1 MKYTTILLFVLL
13 ASCTFASEL
22 AMLPATRIRYE
33 SDGLARSG
41 KVLVEVRSG
50 ESGRVL
56 GVTITAFE
64 IEHELS
70 KEEIARFDGFSCNGI
85 IAGFETGFS
94 DSGAIMF
101 ITLVRGIFGE
111 VMEKVVISIPR
122 NGALKIERSKK

>member
-1 MKYTTILLFVLL
+1 MKYNAILLYAFL
-13 ASCTFASEL
+13 ASFTFASEL

-56 GVTITAFE
+56 GVTITAFD

-70 KEEIARFDGFSCNGI
+70 KEEIARFEGFLCNGI

-94 DSGAIMF
+94 DAGAVMY
-101 ITLVRGIFGE
+101 ITLVRGIFGD
-111 VMEKVVISIPR
+111 VMEKVVISVPR
-122 NGALKIERSKK
+122 SGAIKIERSKK